1 MNSVNIAT
9 IKGNGTTIGIAN
21 TTRLGGVSK
30 KPFDSF
36 NLGLHVVDNKVD
48 VELNRLKF
56 ASALGLAVDNMIY
69 MNQIHGSDVVVV
81 DEKMPVVPTCD
92 AMVTNQ
98 PNLALCVLTADC
110 IPIIL
115 VDDKNNAIAA
125 VHAGWRG
132 TVQEIVAKTLKTMQ
146 QQYDS
151 KPENILAY
159 MGPGIQP
166 CCYQVGDEVYE
177 AVKQSIPGFEMVIQL
192 TSKGYRLDL
201 QAANRQVLMA
211 LGVDDHNIYLDKTCV
226 CCQSQTYFSYRADNG
241 QTGRMAMSVWMK
253 A

>member
-9 IKGNGTTIGIAN
+9 IKGNDTTIGIAN

-36 NLGLHVVDNKVD
+36 NLGLHVIDNKID
-48 VELNRLKF
+48 VEHNRLKF
-56 ASALGLAVDNMIY
+56 ASTLGLSVDNMIY

-81 DEKMPVVPTCD
+81 NEMLPDVPTCD
-92 AMVTNQ
+92 AMVTNL

-115 VDDKNNAIAA
+115 VDNKNNAIAA

-132 TVQEIVAKTLKTMQ
+132 TVQKIVAKTVETMQ

-151 KPENILAY
+151 KPDNIYAY

-177 AVKQSIPGFEMVIQL
+177 AVRQSIPNFETVIQS
-192 TSKGYRLDL
+192 TSKSYRLDL

-211 LGVDDHNIYLDKTCV
+211 LGVEDQNIHLDKTCV
-226 CCQSQTYFSYRADNG
+226 CCQNQTYFSYRADNG